1 MPPTGSR
8 SISEAGAAACPPVWV
23 VSFPGL
29 VPYRA
34 AWDLQRRLWTA
45 RHAGRIPD
53 TLLFLEHEPVVTLG
67 KNARRENLLLDAA
80 GFQSRGVEVVE
91 VDRGGDV
98 TWHGPGQLVGYWI
111 FDLRTLYQD
120 VHRYLREI
128 EEVLIRVLAR
138 HRVEAGRSTGATGV
152 WVGQEKVAAIGLHLS
167 HWVSTHG
174 FALNLDPDLA
184 AFSWIVPC
192 GLRGRGVTSLRRL
205 TGEPVAR
212 EQVERELTEEMALL
226 FGREPHE
233 LRPHELLELLA
244 DTEGR
249 GPAEIQGPESGRERG
264 LGRGPAHALSAA
276 GAAPVVLESILGD
289 GSPEAEKGDSGWR
302 GSECRV

>member
-1 MPPTGSR
+1 MPRTGSR
-8 SISEAGAAACPPVWV
+8 STSEAGAAPRPPVWV

-29 VPYRA
+29 VPYRE
-34 AWDLQRRLWTA
+34 AWDLQRRLWAA
-45 RHAGRIPD
+45 RHDGRIPD

-67 KNARRENLLLDAA
+67 KNARRENLLLDAE
-80 GFQSRGVEVVE
+80 GFRSRGVEVVE

-111 FDLRTLYQD
+111 FDLRALYQD

-138 HRVEAGRSTGATGV
+138 HRIEAGRSAGATGV
-152 WVGQEKVAAIGLHLS
+152 WVGQEKVAAMGMHLS

-192 GLRGRGVTSLRRL
+192 GLRGRGVTSMRRHV
-205 TGEPVAR
+205 GEPVSR
-212 EQVERELTEEMALL
+212 EEVEREIADEMALL
-226 FGREPHE
+226 FAREPYNLGPHE
-233 LRPHELLELLA
+233 LYELLA
-244 DTEGR
+244 DAEGR
-249 GPAEIQGPESGRERG
+249 RQGSARAPSSGGGVPAVPGPAPGNDNP
-264 LGRGPAHALSAA
+264 
-276 GAAPVVLESILGD
+276 GAEQ
-289 GSPEAEKGDSGWR
+289 GDSGWR
-302 GSECRV
+302 GTECRV